1 MNQHKPDSRPTV
13 EIPPQDHQPSKAELE
28 EEIKIDATPE
38 EVARQLVQPV
48 VVVERE
54 EPK

>member
-13 EIPPQDHQPSKAELE
+13 EIPPQGYQPSKAELE

-48 VVVERE
+48 IVVERE
-54 EPK
+54 EQK

>member
-1 MNQHKPDSRPTV
+1 MDQDKRPTV

-38 EVARQLVQPV
+38 EVAWRLMQPV
-48 VVVERE
+48 KVVERGQ
-54 EPK
+54 K